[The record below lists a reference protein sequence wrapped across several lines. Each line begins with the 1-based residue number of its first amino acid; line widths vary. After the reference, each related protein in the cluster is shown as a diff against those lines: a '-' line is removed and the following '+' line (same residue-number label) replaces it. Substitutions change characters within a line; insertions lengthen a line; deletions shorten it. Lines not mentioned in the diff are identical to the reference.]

1 MVLAQLLSIHAT
13 HPQARLL
20 KQAAQALHQGKLV
33 VYPSETTYGVA
44 CHMGDKSALDRLIAL
59 RLLEE
64 QHQFTLA
71 CKDLSEL
78 GLYARV
84 DNTEFRLLKRNTPG
98 AFTFILPATR
108 EVPKR
113 LIHPKKKT
121 IGLRVPDHPVAQ
133 GLLEALGE
141 PMLITTL
148 RMPGDDACLRDGDEI
163 AERLGKQVDVIID
176 SGTCGQET
184 STVVDLTGDEPQVIR
199 AGLGELI

>member
-1 MVLAQLLSIHAT
+1 MAQLLSIHAT